1 EAFFPKYNASLT
13 VRSEVLEEHP
23 EIEEL
28 FAPLA
33 DLLTNEKMQE
43 LNARVDIEGQDY
55 ADVAYDFLVEDGFL
69 AE

>member
-1 EAFFPKYNASLT
+1 MT

-33 DLLTNEKMQE
+33 DILTNERMQE
-43 LNARVDIEGQDY
+43 LNARVDIYGEDY
-55 ADVAYDFLVEDGFL
+55 ADVAYDFLVEEGFL